1 MKSLVIVDIQPLYH
15 QHHRDITP
23 KLLEYIED
31 NSNSYE
37 NIIWFYNSKEYGGLE
52 ETIDDMNDYIGDF
65 GIISEEHFIQC
76 SHLNMEKGKTFRP
89 HRHIW
94 KNRIRDVIAQ
104 ESWVVIQGKVQCIF
118 YDLDNTILVKPILE
132 PGDASFTLE
141 GGHTYEILE
150 DNTLVYEY
158 KTGPYE
164 GQLLDK
170 TFLDEESSN

>member
-1 MKSLVIVDIQPLYH
+1 MDKYYSKKDPN
-15 QHHRDITP
+15 
-23 KLLEYIED
+23 KLLHIVVRKED
-31 NSNSYE
+31 L
-37 NIIWFYNSKEYGGLE
+37 KPGRK
-52 ETIDDMNDYIGDF
+52 D
-65 GIISEEHFIQC
+65 IISEEHFIQC